1 MLNYT
6 LSQSLTVTH
15 QISFQFQCKVRGSSH
30 QLTQQSGSRFLTL
43 PLLENWGV
51 LQVLLSNIFIGSIHI
66 CNHLKAENWLI
77 CNENFWPST
86 KIHLNSKSTHKH
98 CKYWEKSDLLNWSKF
113 SYKHNIISKQ
123 IKQKKLQA
131 INDPLSIQQILQNP
145 VPNNPP
151 HPRSPI
157 KSHKQI
163 QSNNFFNNQ
172 NKNPFAQNTNSTT
185 LTRER

>member
-30 QLTQQSGSRFLTL
+30 QLTQQPDSRFLTL

-77 CNENFWPST
+77 CNENFWPWT

-113 SYKHNIISKQ
+113 SYNIISFPNKLNKKNSKQ
-123 IKQKKLQA
+123 STILSLSNKSFKTQFQIILHTP
-131 INDPLSIQQILQNP
+131 DP
-145 VPNNPP
+145 
-151 HPRSPI
+151 
-157 KSHKQI
+157 
-163 QSNNFFNNQ
+163 QSNPT
-172 NKNPFAQNTNSTT
+172 NKSKVTIFSTT
-185 LTRER
+185 KTKTHLHKILIPQL

>member
-15 QISFQFQCKVRGSSH
+15 QISFHFIWSSH
-30 QLTQQSGSRFLTL
+30 QLTKQPGSRFLTL
-43 PLLENWGV
+43 PLLENWGVRV

-77 CNENFWPST
+77 CNENFWPWT
-86 KIHLNSKSTHKH
+86 KIHLNSKSRHKH
-98 CKYWEKSDLLNWSKF
+98 SKYWEKSDLLNWSKF
-113 SYKHNIISKQ
+113 SSKHNIITEQ
-123 IKQKKLQA
+123 INPKTIQA

-157 KSHKQI
+157 KSKVTI
-163 QSNNFFNNQ
+163 F
-172 NKNPFAQNTNSTT
+172 STT
-185 LTRER
+185 KTKTHLHKTLIPQH